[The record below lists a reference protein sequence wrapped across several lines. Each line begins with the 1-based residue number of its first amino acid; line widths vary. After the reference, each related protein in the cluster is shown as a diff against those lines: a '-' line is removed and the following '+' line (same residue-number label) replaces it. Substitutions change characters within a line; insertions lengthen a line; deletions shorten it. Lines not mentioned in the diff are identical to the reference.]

1 MAPSFY
7 EEKADLKLMSNK
19 EFFLRRYA
27 ELGWEFR
34 DINPRQAI
42 RINSMNANE
51 EEVIDRLK
59 SLGVA
64 LEKISFL
71 KNAYWACESKFS
83 LGSTTEY
90 LLGLYSI
97 QEAAAQIPATLFSD
111 LKNKIV
117 LDACAAPGGKTVQ
130 LADLMGN
137 TGAIVALDVKRE
149 RLAALSN
156 QLERCSV
163 KNTVVYCLDTRKVS
177 QLKIKFD
184 RILLDV
190 PCSGN
195 FATDEEWFSRRT
207 IRDVERNAALQRE
220 ILAEAVTVLKDN
232 GEIVYATC
240 SLEPEENEF
249 NIDWAV
255 RNLNLKTEKI
265 SCYGEKAP
273 TKIFGKQLD
282 SSVENCRRIWP
293 SQTQGFFVCKL
304 RRESA

>member
-7 EEKADLKLMSNK
+7 DEKADLKLMLSK
-19 EFFLRRYA
+19 KFFLRRYA

-34 DINPRQAI
+34 DVKPRQAI

-51 EEVIDRLK
+51 GDVVDRLR
-59 SLGVA
+59 SLGVV
-64 LEKISFL
+64 LEKIPFL
-71 KNAYWACESKFS
+71 EHAYWVCKSKFS

-111 LKNKIV
+111 LKGKIV

-137 TGAIVALDVKRE
+137 TGVIVALDVKRE
-149 RLAALSN
+149 RLTALSN
-156 QLERCSV
+156 QLERCGV
-163 KNTVVYCLDTRKVS
+163 KNTVVYCLDARKVS

-184 RILLDV
+184 KVLLDV

-195 FATDEEWFSRRT
+195 FATDEGWFNRRT

-220 ILAEAVTVLKDN
+220 ILAEAVKVLKDD

-249 NIDWAV
+249 NIEWAV

-265 SCYGEKAP
+265 CCYGEKAP

-293 SQTQGFFVCKL
+293 GQTQGFFVCKL
-304 RRESA
+304 KKGV

>member
-7 EEKADLKLMSNK
+7 DEKADLKLMSNK
-19 EFFLRRYA
+19 KFFLRRYV

-34 DINPRQAI
+34 DVKPRQAI
-42 RINSMNANE
+42 RINSMNARE
-51 EEVIDRLK
+51 EDVIDRLK
-59 SLGVA
+59 SLGVV
-64 LEKISFL
+64 LEKIPFL
-71 KNAYWACESKFS
+71 NNAYWVCESKFS
-83 LGSTTEY
+83 VGSTTEY

-111 LKNKIV
+111 LKGKIV

-137 TGAIVALDVKRE
+137 TGVIVALDVKRE
-149 RLAALSN
+149 RLKALSN

-163 KNTVVYCLDTRKVS
+163 KNTVVYCLDARKVS

-195 FATDEEWFSRRT
+195 FATDDGWFNRRT

-220 ILAEAVTVLKDN
+220 ILMEAVKVLKDN

-249 NIDWAV
+249 NIEWAV

-293 SQTQGFFVCKL
+293 GQTQGFFVCKL
-304 RRESA
+304 KKGV